1 MKKLTEKWEDFFR
14 AFNPWF
20 VLMVLATILS
30 VYFSIKFKDNQHFS
44 NLLAAL
50 GSITGGIAG
59 SIFQNEYNKN
69 AGQEILEKKGLSAVR
84 NLKSIQ
90 KQMVNLKDCI
100 AIFLK
105 KSTSENKSQLEEV
118 YRHISTMELSVDS
131 GYEDWIDILPQLSKE
146 KEAQAKIYEK
156 YQEASRSLVAD
167 LLDQKMKL
175 YQAASDAEKEASG
188 KKIAQLEKHIKLLK
202 NEDNSMIL
210 SSSLNRASFTV
221 GGGGGG
227 TYRPIGVS
235 TIANSGP
242 HGLYNPGVTVSAP
255 CLGANKCSRCGKG
268 YHSTGLLSSEGSDLC
283 PECDNIV
290 TPSKK

>member
-1 MKKLTEKWEDFFR
+1 MKKLTEKWGDFFR

-20 VLMVLATILS
+20 VLMGLSTILS
-30 VYFSIKFKDNQHFS
+30 VYLSIKFKDNQHFS

-69 AGQEILEKKGLSAVR
+69 VGQEILEKKGLSAVR

-146 KEAQAKIYEK
+146 KEAQTKIYEK

-175 YQAASDAEKEASG
+175 YQAASDAEKETLG

-210 SSSLNRASFTV
+210 SSSLDRASFTV

-227 TYRPIGVS
+227 IYSPIGVS
-235 TIANSGP
+235 AIASSGSQ
-242 HGLYNPGVTVSAP
+242 GLYGPIDNASAVYLGSKKCSACGKRYNPG
-255 CLGANKCSRCGKG
+255 
-268 YHSTGLLSSEGSDLC
+268 LLSFGLDLC
-283 PECDNIV
+283 SECENKTAGTLKI
-290 TPSKK
+290 